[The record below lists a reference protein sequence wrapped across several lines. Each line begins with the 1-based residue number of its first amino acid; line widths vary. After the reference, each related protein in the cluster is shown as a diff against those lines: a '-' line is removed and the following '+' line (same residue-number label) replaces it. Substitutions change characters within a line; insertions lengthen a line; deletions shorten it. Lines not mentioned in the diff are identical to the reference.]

1 VTPSRHPPAGQ
12 ASAEY
17 VAALSLVGA
26 VLAGAGAVVAGAG
39 PAIGARVV
47 HVVRTGVCVVAGDV
61 CRPADAAA
69 AGLAPCTVA
78 DRRQGRSGGVIVFSL
93 KLRESGE
100 WTVARRSDGSV
111 LATQLRGSDRGVSGG
126 LGVEATPIGLAVGA
140 RGNALLSFSRG
151 RAWELP
157 DAATATRF
165 LAAVADGSADDEA
178 RWPPTWRFGDVGEEV
193 SGGVGA
199 SGPVGS
205 QVSAD
210 VAGIEASAD
219 VAAGVRTG
227 KGLTTLY
234 FRASLSGLEAAVA
247 GTRSA
252 LAGARGPV
260 VVEYTRDGDGPR
272 ELAFRVAE
280 PGRGGEL
287 VETTARL
294 DLRVP
299 ANRAVAARLLRLRA
313 PWPPAVHEDLRAVV
327 RQAVLTGVVE
337 RSVYAVD
344 DTSREAGAAVRLG
357 VELGLHVRHTD
368 VSRRL
373 VDATAW
379 THGSGP
385 RARTDCLAGASPH
398 AAVRP
403 PATASPRAAA
413 RPP

>member
-1 VTPSRHPPAGQ
+1 VTPSRHPPPSGQ

-26 VLAGAGAVVAGAG
+26 ALAGAGAVVTGAG
-39 PAIGARVV
+39 PAIGARVA
-47 HVVRTGVCVVAGDV
+47 HVVRTGVCIVAGDV

-78 DRRQGRSGGVIVFSL
+78 DRRHGRSGAVIVLSL

-111 LATQLRGSDRGVSGG
+111 MVTQARGSDRGVSGG
-126 LGVEATPIGLAVGA
+126 LGFEASPIGVSVGA
-140 RGNALLSFSRG
+140 RGNAVVSVSRG

-157 DAATATRF
+157 DAATAARF
-165 LAAVADGSADDEA
+165 LAAVEGGSADDET
-178 RWPPTWRFGDVGEEV
+178 WPPTWRFGDVGEEV

-205 QVSAD
+205 PVAAD

-227 KGLTTLY
+227 RGVTTLY
-234 FRASLSGLEAAVA
+234 FRVSLSGLEAAVA

-252 LAGARGPV
+252 LAGARGPLL
-260 VVEYTRDGDGPR
+260 VEYTRDGGGPR
-272 ELAFRVAE
+272 ELAFRLTE
-280 PGRGGEL
+280 PGRGSGEL
-287 VETTARL
+287 VETTARV

-313 PWPPAVHEDLRAVV
+313 PWPPAVREDLRAVV

-337 RSVYAVD
+337 RSVYSVD
-344 DTSREAGAAVRLG
+344 DDSREAGGAVRLG
-357 VELGLHVRHTD
+357 VELGLHLRSTD
-368 VSRRL
+368 VTRRL
-373 VDATAW
+373 VAAHAW
-379 THGSGP
+379 TRGSGP
-385 RARTDCLAGASPH
+385 RERADCLS
-398 AAVRP
+398 
-403 PATASPRAAA
+403 
-413 RPP
+413 